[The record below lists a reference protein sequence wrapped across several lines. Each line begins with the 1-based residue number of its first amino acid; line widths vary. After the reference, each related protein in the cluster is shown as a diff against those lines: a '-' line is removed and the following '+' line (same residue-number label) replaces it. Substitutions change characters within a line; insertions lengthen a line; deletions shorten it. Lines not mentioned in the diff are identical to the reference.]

1 MTTSNPVRLAVCDDR
16 PAATGP
22 ALSVGIAS
30 SDLVKVDQHF
40 GSASR
45 LGIYRVTA
53 DRADLVSV
61 ARFDAEAHDG
71 NESKLPAKIA
81 ALEGCVAVFCQA
93 AGGSAV
99 RQLLAVG
106 IQPIKLD
113 AGATVGQTL
122 TWMRKEIKKPTMPW
136 VQKALQPDTQRDD
149 PGRFDAMETE
159 GWNG

>member
-1 MTTSNPVRLAVCDDR
+1 
-16 PAATGP
+16 
-22 ALSVGIAS
+22 VGIAS

-45 LGIYRVTA
+45 FGIYRVTA

-61 ARFDAEAHDG
+61 ARFDAAEHDG

-81 ALEGCVAVFCQA
+81 ALAGCVAVFCQA
-93 AGGSAV
+93 AGGSAI

-106 IQPIKLD
+106 IQPVKLNP
-113 AGATVGQTL
+113 GATVGQTL
-122 TWMRKEIKKPTMPW
+122 TWMRKEIKEPTLPW
-136 VQKALQPDTQRDD
+136 VIKALQPETRRDD
-149 PGRFDAMETE
+149 PDRFDSMETE

>member
-1 MTTSNPVRLAVCDDR
+1 VA
-16 PAATGP
+16 
-22 ALSVGIAS
+22 IAS

-45 LGIYRVTA
+45 FGIYQVTP
-53 DRADLVSV
+53 DRADLLSV
-61 ARFDAEAHDG
+61 ARFDAAEHDG

-113 AGATVGQTL
+113 AGANVGQML
-122 TWMRKEIKKPTMPW
+122 TWMRNELKKPTLPW
-136 VQKALQPDTQRDD
+136 VVKALQADTTRDD
-149 PGRFDAMETE
+149 AGRFDAMESE

>member
-1 MTTSNPVRLAVCDDR
+1 MTTSNPVRLGVCDDR
-16 PAATGP
+16 PEATGP

-45 LGIYRVTA
+45 FAIYRVTA
-53 DRADLVSV
+53 DRADLLSV
-61 ARFDAEAHDG
+61 ARFDAAEHDG

-81 ALEGCVAVFCQA
+81 ALEGCAAVFCQA

-106 IQPIKLD
+106 IQPIKLE
-113 AGATVGQTL
+113 AGATVGETL
-122 TWMRKEIKKPTMPW
+122 AWLRKEIKAPTLPW
-136 VQKALQPDTQRDD
+136 VAKALQADIQRDD
-149 PGRFDAMETE
+149 PSRFDAMENE
-159 GWNG
+159 GWDG

>member
-1 MTTSNPVRLAVCDDR
+1 MTASNSIRLGLRDDR
-16 PAATGP
+16 RAAAGP
-22 ALSVGIAS
+22 ALTVALAS

-40 GSASR
+40 GSATR
-45 LGIYRVTA
+45 FGIYRVTA
-53 DRADLVSV
+53 DRADLLSV
-61 ARFDAEAHDG
+61 ARFDAAEHDG
-71 NESKLPAKIA
+71 NEGKLPAKIA
-81 ALEGCVAVFCQA
+81 ALQGCVAVFCQA

-122 TWMRKEIKKPTMPW
+122 TWMRKEIKSPTLPW
-136 VQKALQPDTQRDD
+136 VIKALQTDTQRED